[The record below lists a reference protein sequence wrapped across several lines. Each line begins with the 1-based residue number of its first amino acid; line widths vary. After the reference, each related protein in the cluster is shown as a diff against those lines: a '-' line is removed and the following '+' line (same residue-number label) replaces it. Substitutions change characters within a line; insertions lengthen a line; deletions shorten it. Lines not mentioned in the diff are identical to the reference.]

1 MNRVK
6 LKTHFLFMFFFFF
19 TIIIII
25 FFIIFLDCGTKIRN

>member
-6 LKTHFLFMFFFFF
+6 LKTHFLFMFFFF